1 MPGLLPEPPSP
12 LGVKKQITGR
22 KFFDMM
28 GNKSPL
34 TVKPENDVSIEESAE
49 LSPFPVI
56 PEETPT

>member
-1 MPGLLPEPPSP
+1 MPGMLPEPPSP

-34 TVKPENDVSIEESAE
+34 TVKPENDVSIEESA
-49 LSPFPVI
+49 
-56 PEETPT
+56 